1 MLRPSHNLLDRL
13 RLGKL
18 VLSAIIAATLS
29 GSVYGQS
36 SATDD
41 TLTPEEKDVRR
52 LHQLL
57 KNYSS
62 DLNAVEHTGPSAEE
76 ISQRQMIQQDAQRQA
91 KTPYSIEKVRL
102 NGSEGSIAMAHISQ
116 RIRNPGIPESRRDS
130 PPICIIKTRLFD
142 TLIGSEN
149 RSLKPVGKNHY
160 VATVYLQA
168 GATTLSIKSQTWELQ
183 LPESAEASE
192 FVITFY
198 RPPGS
203 SQELHVFAID
213 DLLATEN
220 LLVPDWLPPEIQD
233 KLKQG

>member
-1 MLRPSHNLLDRL
+1 MLRASHNWVGRL
-13 RLGKL
+13 QRGNL
-18 VLSAIIAATLS
+18 VLSAIVAATLC

-36 SATDD
+36 PGKDD
-41 TLTPEEKDVRR
+41 TLTLEEKDVRR

-62 DLNAVEHTGPSAEE
+62 DLHAPEQTDPSEE
-76 ISQRQMIQQDAQRQA
+76 DIAQREMTQRDAERQA
-91 KTPYSIEKVRL
+91 NIPYSIEKVRL
-102 NGSEGSIAMAHISQ
+102 DGPEGSTAMAHISQ
-116 RIRNPGIPESRRDS
+116 RLRNPVIPESRRDS
-130 PPICIIKTRLFD
+130 APICIIKTRLFD

-160 VATVYLQA
+160 IATVQLQA
-168 GATTLSIKSQTWELQ
+168 GETSLSIKSQTWELQ
-183 LPESAEASE
+183 LPEHAEARE
-192 FVITFY
+192 FIITFY

-213 DLLATEN
+213 DLLETEN
-220 LLVPDWLPPEIQD
+220 LHIPDWLPPEIQG